1 MARLDGGGP
10 GSEPPDASPGD
21 VRSRGRRTLGP
32 QHRAGGPPANEHV
45 GVGGLRFHRPARAWP
60 LPVEPGSAVLP
71 PVPAA
76 RQSAGG
82 GRWQM
87 LLPVMGSVAM
97 VGFAFVVHSLLYLV
111 VIGLMVV
118 SMVGATLG
126 AQMAGN
132 RDERRRWAWARARYL
147 ALVDSAATGSRRASE
162 LQLAGL
168 NGLYP
173 GPEELFGLVKASD
186 GTWERRR
193 SDPDFGWVR
202 LGLGKVRSVRP
213 VKLGDSAPATN
224 EPDPELASAAEQL
237 VATSA
242 YVPSAPV
249 TAPLPE
255 LGVVAVVA
263 PGPEMA
269 TNARGMVASWLSSLA
284 VFHAPGDLRIAGLV
298 PEQAADS
305 WDWLKWLPHCRP
317 LQGGEG
323 FGRARCSV
331 TTEPSGFA
339 DVVGDLVRSR
349 LEQTRTATSSG
360 TSTQATSGQGRET
373 GWEHVVLV
381 VDGWCPERTSPALDA
396 LMAHA
401 ARAAVSF
408 IVLVASPEDVPSM
421 SGATVSFADD
431 GMLLYVESGPG
442 GRVEARVQPDCLAP
456 GMALQ
461 IARRLAPLRLGW
473 GGSSAAVADSVRL
486 CELLGAE
493 EPAQVPATS
502 LRLARPDVAGA
513 GSQLRELLRVPIGR
527 DEAGNPVELDLKEPA
542 SGGMGPHGIMV
553 GATGSGKS
561 ELLRSITAALA
572 ARHEPSL
579 LNLLLIDFK
588 GGAAFAGLEPLPH
601 VAGLVTNLAE
611 EPGLIARVKAALAG
625 ELERRQKLLRDGGDL
640 SSIGEYHARLSRLG
654 KAGQAGRDEVD
665 PFPYLVVIVDEF
677 GELLES
683 EPSFIEVFNAIGRMG
698 RSLGVHLLLATQRL
712 DEGRVRALEP
722 HLRYRLALRTFS
734 AAESRNILGSPAAF
748 ELPSVPGMGY
758 LAVDGSLTRFK
769 GAIATLVNRPGSQ
782 QRGPL
787 ATNALRP
794 LTLHCR
800 DACRDDSR
808 YDCRDACRDDRH
820 ERSRVGSR
828 APSRGI
834 GQGGLVAP
842 TAATAT
848 APASRALAIQSPVS
862 QSPVSPSP
870 VSQSPVSQSP
880 VSPSPVSP
888 SPVSESPASQSPVS
902 QESLAEASL
911 QAPGTEL
918 QALVQVLGSLP
929 GAPAR
934 PIWLAPLPAALTL
947 GTLGGKAAA
956 SPQRRSLPVLGLVDL
971 PRAQKQEPL
980 VWDPTGTGGNLGVA
994 GAPQT
999 GKSTLLVSLVLA
1011 LVKRFGP
1018 DEAHFY
1024 CVDLGGGRLFALE
1037 GLPHVGAVVGP
1048 GEAEATARLLQ
1059 DMRSV
1064 VAERASR
1071 RRTGTVAASKTGSKT
1086 RASKTRASKTRQTT
1100 DPAQSREPGNGGDFS
1115 DFDPCDAFGGDPDVF
1130 VVVDNVAMLRQSM
1143 PELEPELS
1151 ALATTG
1157 LHQGVHVV
1165 VSANR
1170 WFDIRPQLLD
1180 ALGTKLELRLGDPA
1194 ETLTKREAAKG
1205 LPVDR
1210 PGRGLTREGEL
1221 FQVALP
1227 SWSPIPGPD
1236 GEVVAIAEAVAEA
1249 NGGRCAIRAPRVAA
1263 LPESLREA
1271 DVGAFSCEAGSTP
1284 ADRAGGFLLGVSE
1297 FRCRPV
1303 QVDLLAPGAHLA
1315 VYGDAGS
1322 GRTTVL
1328 ARALG
1333 DMSSRFG
1340 PRN

>member
-1 MARLDGGGP
+1 M
-10 GSEPPDASPGD
+10 
-21 VRSRGRRTLGP
+21 
-32 QHRAGGPPANEHV
+32 
-45 GVGGLRFHRPARAWP
+45 
-60 LPVEPGSAVLP
+60 
-71 PVPAA
+71 
-76 RQSAGG
+76 
-82 GRWQM
+82 
-87 LLPVMGSVAM
+87 
-97 VGFAFVVHSLLYLV
+97 
-111 VIGLMVV
+111 
-118 SMVGATLG
+118 
-126 AQMAGN
+126 
-132 RDERRRWAWARARYL
+132 
-147 ALVDSAATGSRRASE
+147 
-162 LQLAGL
+162 
-168 NGLYP
+168 
-173 GPEELFGLVKASD
+173 
-186 GTWERRR
+186 
-193 SDPDFGWVR
+193 
-202 LGLGKVRSVRP
+202 
-213 VKLGDSAPATN
+213 
-224 EPDPELASAAEQL
+224 
-237 VATSA
+237 
-242 YVPSAPV
+242 
-249 TAPLPE
+249 
-255 LGVVAVVA
+255 
-263 PGPEMA
+263 
-269 TNARGMVASWLSSLA
+269 
-284 VFHAPGDLRIAGLV
+284 
-298 PEQAADS
+298 
-305 WDWLKWLPHCRP
+305 
-317 LQGGEG
+317 
-323 FGRARCSV
+323 
-331 TTEPSGFA
+331 
-339 DVVGDLVRSR
+339 VGDLVRSR
-349 LEQTRTATSSG
+349 LEQTRTGSSFATSSG

-834 GQGGLVAP
+834 GQGGLVGP

-848 APASRALAIQSPVS
+848 APAGR
-862 QSPVSPSP
+862 
-870 VSQSPVSQSP
+870 
-880 VSPSPVSP
+880 
-888 SPVSESPASQSPVS
+888 
-902 QESLAEASL
+902 
-911 QAPGTEL
+911 APGH
-918 QALVQVLGSLP
+918 P
-929 GAPAR
+929 
-934 PIWLAPLPAALTL
+934 
-947 GTLGGKAAA
+947 
-956 SPQRRSLPVLGLVDL
+956 
-971 PRAQKQEPL
+971 
-980 VWDPTGTGGNLGVA
+980 VA
-994 GAPQT
+994 GKPVA
-999 GKSTLLVSLVLA
+999 GKPVAGKPVAGKPVAGKPVAGKRVAGQPVAGQPGIAGRGFASGSRDRIAGSRSSIGEPPRRPCPPDLA
-1011 LVKRFGP
+1011 GATSGRPHFGNP
-1018 DEAHFY
+1018 GRQ
-1024 CVDLGGGRLFALE
+1024 GGG
-1037 GLPHVGAVVGP
+1037 
-1048 GEAEATARLLQ
+1048 
-1059 DMRSV
+1059 
-1064 VAERASR
+1064 
-1071 RRTGTVAASKTGSKT
+1071 
-1086 RASKTRASKTRQTT
+1086 
-1100 DPAQSREPGNGGDFS
+1100 
-1115 DFDPCDAFGGDPDVF
+1115 
-1130 VVVDNVAMLRQSM
+1130 
-1143 PELEPELS
+1143 
-1151 ALATTG
+1151 
-1157 LHQGVHVV
+1157 
-1165 VSANR
+1165 VS
-1170 WFDIRPQLLD
+1170 
-1180 ALGTKLELRLGDPA
+1180 
-1194 ETLTKREAAKG
+1194 
-1205 LPVDR
+1205 
-1210 PGRGLTREGEL
+1210 
-1221 FQVALP
+1221 
-1227 SWSPIPGPD
+1227 
-1236 GEVVAIAEAVAEA
+1236 
-1249 NGGRCAIRAPRVAA
+1249 
-1263 LPESLREA
+1263 
-1271 DVGAFSCEAGSTP
+1271 STP
-1284 ADRAGGFLLGVSE
+1284 
-1297 FRCRPV
+1297 
-1303 QVDLLAPGAHLA
+1303 LAPGARAGRLA
-1315 VYGDAGS
+1315 ACPEAGAPGLGS
-1322 GRTTVL
+1322 NRDGWEPRCGR
-1328 ARALG
+1328 G
-1333 DMSSRFG
+1333 SPDG
-1340 PRN
+1340 